1 MPPKDDPAATSV
13 RFCSKKKRD
22 GPKKGSGSVRP
33 GPSPCIGYTELPSK
47 TPKEPVT
54 HGLASSLLR
63 ARFCRVVDK
72 FFFPEKLSFF
82 YTSILPSKKKNNYF
96 PDHGDFL
103 GRVLPEALSGVKVRF
118 TQPQKAGARSAPF
131 RSDPGLDA
139 LRCKQKMAFEEV
151 PLKPDRLKAAKSTG
165 FTVVFPNM

>member
-82 YTSILPSKKKNNYF
+82 YTSILPFKKKTIIF
-96 PDHGDFL
+96 PITAISWVEFYPRHSRASKYASRSRKRQARAPRLFVPT
-103 GRVLPEALSGVKVRF
+103 RAWMLSGANKKWPSKRY
-118 TQPQKAGARSAPF
+118 RSS
-131 RSDPGLDA
+131 RI
-139 LRCKQKMAFEEV
+139 V
-151 PLKPDRLKAAKSTG
+151 
-165 FTVVFPNM
+165 